1 MKVKPTTL
9 RFANEYVRQNHRHSK
24 IVQGCKFCIAAIDA
38 EETILG
44 VAIVGRPVS
53 RRLDDGY
60 TAEIVRTCT
69 TGTKNVNSLLYGA
82 CARIWKE
89 MGGTRILTYTL
100 ETETG
105 ISLRAAGYKHTGT
118 TQSFPKGK
126 GWTTR
131 KGREWQPKVHHV
143 QKFRWERSL

>member
-24 IVQGCKFCIAAIDA
+24 IVQGCKFCIAAIDS

-89 MGGTRILTYTL
+89 MGGTKILTYT
-100 ETETG
+100 
-105 ISLRAAGYKHTGT
+105 S
-118 TQSFPKGK
+118 
-126 GWTTR
+126 
-131 KGREWQPKVHHV
+131 
-143 QKFRWERSL
+143 RS